1 MPTNGQIIG
10 GVSRIESVAPA
21 FLSVALLSTLRV
33 CVRAR
38 ACVCVC
44 VSTTPAS
51 GSTVTPLHVVRLNV
65 GMIGASCD
73 SLDAAGIPD
82 YSWLPLPTA
91 PGADYYFRTYDQ
103 GFMLRYNPSSRRY
116 RYWLVAAA
124 AASSTRESK
133 LFRPPPLSRVFLFF
147 LFSFL
152 FFPEKFLFLD

>member
-147 LFSFL
+147 LFRF
-152 FFPEKFLFLD
+152 FFP

>member
-1 MPTNGQIIG
+1 M
-10 GVSRIESVAPA
+10 
-21 FLSVALLSTLRV
+21 
-33 CVRAR
+33 
-38 ACVCVC
+38 CVCVC
-44 VSTTPAS
+44 TCGVSTTPAS

-116 RYWLVAAA
+116 RYWLVAAP
-124 AASSTRESK
+124 STRESK
-133 LFRPPPLSRVFLFF
+133 LFRPPLSRVSLFFPTFFFCFF
-147 LFSFL
+147 LFL
-152 FFPEKFLFLD
+152 TRTIFPQTGYSCSLFLIL